1 MNNNVSRKLIIK
13 AIIPV
18 LLLIAIVISFDL
30 LFPPVAISN
39 LSYGNIKYKLLTDF
53 FDVIILIPFFVFC
66 LSKHLFR
73 FTTHRRCLV
82 FLLLFLSLLFLFLI
96 LYNFSFVNVYA
107 AFYYLIVIAFFEEI
121 SFRGYMFTVL
131 NQHFS
136 FNKSVIISGIVFG
149 FSHGLYS
156 FLLFGTSIFSVLN
169 FIGGG
174 IIGSYIF
181 SFIYVKTKSLVFPIY
196 FHSLLDFCGF
206 LLF

>member
-196 FHSLLDFCGF
+196 FHALLDFCGF
-206 LLF
+206 VLF

>member
-1 MNNNVSRKLIIK
+1 MIENKPAKVLFKTIM
-13 AIIPV
+13 PV
-18 LLLIAIVISFDL
+18 LLLITLVISFDL
-30 LFPPVAISN
+30 FFPPIALSD
-39 LSYGNIKYKLLTDF
+39 LSYNNVMYKILTDF

-121 SFRGYMFTVL
+121 TFRGYMFTVL

-136 FNKSVIISGIVFG
+136 FNKSVVISGIVFG

-196 FHSLLDFCGF
+196 FHALLDFCGF
-206 LLF
+206 VLF

>member
-1 MNNNVSRKLIIK
+1 MNNNVSRKLIIM

-66 LSKHLFR
+66 LSKHLFWFGR
-73 FTTHRRCLV
+73 HRRYLV
-82 FLLLFLSLLFLFLI
+82 FLLLFLFLI
-96 LYNFSFVNVYA
+96 FLLLIIYNFSLINAYA
-107 AFYYLIVIAFFEEI
+107 AFYYLVVIAFFEEI
-121 SFRGYMFTVL
+121 VFRGYIFTVL

-136 FNKSVIISGIVFG
+136 FNSSVVISGIIFG

-156 FLLFGTSIFSVLN
+156 FLLFGGCVFSILN
-169 FIGGG
+169 FVGGG

-181 SFIYVKTKSLVFPIY
+181 SFIYVKTKSLIFPIF
-196 FHSLLDFCGF
+196 FHALLDFCGF
-206 LLF
+206 LLL

>member
-1 MNNNVSRKLIIK
+1 MIENKPAKVLFRAVIPILILV
-13 AIIPV
+13 A
-18 LLLIAIVISFDL
+18 LVISFDL
-30 LFPPVAISN
+30 FFPPIALSD
-39 LSYGNIKYKLLTDF
+39 LSYNNIKYKILTDL

-73 FTTHRRCLV
+73 LATHRMCLV

-156 FLLFGTSIFSVLN
+156 FLLFGASVFSILN

-181 SFIYVKTKSLVFPIY
+181 SFIYVKTKSLVLPIC
-196 FHSLLDFCGF
+196 FHALLDFCGF
-206 LLF
+206 LLL